1 MFSDDVIQIFYA
13 CDAPFLKYTT
23 VSLRSMMD
31 NSEQSKHYHV
41 HILHTS
47 ISREE
52 QRGILEM
59 QNGSFKITF
68 DDVSSYLDG
77 ICERLPLRDYYSNS
91 TYYRMFIADMYPEI
105 DKALYIDSDTV
116 VNGDISEL
124 FETDISNYDLA
135 ACREQA
141 MVQEDVYGNYVE
153 ACLGLSRYSYFNAGV
168 ILINCK
174 RFREKNMLDA
184 FVTLLG
190 IYDCRVTQDEDYL
203 NIMCKDHVLF
213 LPQYW
218 NAEVFGV
225 MEYPPHECKIIHYI
239 MVSKP
244 WHYADCRL
252 GDVFW
257 SYAEKTPVFGEIKTV
272 LESYTDEERRRDALS
287 AENLARLAKSEAER
301 PDTYIARISKL
312 RSTDRQRVV
321 EKIAALEREGR
332 FDVDAEEDPP
342 TRPIME
348 GEVDYFCRKP
358 KNKLARRLAYFVA
371 RRFVN
376 KKIRENR
383 LIISDVKGVENLRA
397 VESGAVL
404 TCNHFNAFDS
414 FAMQLAYERAG
425 FTGKKKPALYRV
437 IREGNYTSFPGMY
450 GFLMRHCNTLPLA
463 SSHGAMREFMSAT
476 EAVISNGN
484 FVLIYPEQS
493 MWWNYRKPK
502 PMKPGAFRFAAK
514 CAVPVVP
521 CFITMRDSV
530 YTDEDGFPVQEY
542 TVHIGAPIYP
552 DGKLSFRE
560 AAEKMADE
568 NARVWREIYEREY
581 GLPLTYSFDKQ
592 MPEYREEA

>member
-1 MFSDDVIQIFYA
+1 MFSDDVVQIFYA

-31 NSEQSKHYHV
+31 NAAQARRYHV
-41 HILHTS
+41 HILHTGIPKEAQS
-47 ISREE
+47 
-52 QRGILEM
+52 GILEM

-68 DDVSSYLDG
+68 DDVSFYLDE

-91 TYYRMFIADMYPEI
+91 TYYRMFIADMYPEF

-124 FETDISNYDLA
+124 FDTDVSNYDLA

-141 MVQEDVYGNYVE
+141 MVQEDVYGTYVE
-153 ACLGLSRYSYFNAGV
+153 ACLGLNRYSYFNAGV

-184 FVTLLG
+184 FVNLLG

-225 MEYPPHECKIIHYI
+225 MEYPPHECRIIHYI

-252 GDVFW
+252 ADAFW
-257 SYAEKTPVFGEIKTV
+257 KYARRTPVYDEIRAV
-272 LESYTDEERRRDALS
+272 LDSYTDEERRRDAES
-287 AENLARLAKSEAER
+287 AANLAKLAKRESER
-301 PDTYIARISKL
+301 PDTYFARISKL
-312 RSTDRQRVV
+312 RDSERQRVT

-342 TRPIME
+342 TRPIKE
-348 GEVDYFCRKP
+348 GEVDYFCRRP
-358 KNKLARRLAYFVA
+358 TSRIARRIAYRVA
-371 RRFVN
+371 RKFVN
-376 KKIRENR
+376 KKIREKK
-383 LIISDVKGVENLRA
+383 LILSDVKGIENLRA
-397 VESGAVL
+397 VEGGAVL

-425 FTGKKKPALYRV
+425 FDNRKPALYRV

-476 EAVISNGN
+476 EAIISAGN
-484 FVLIYPEQS
+484 FVLVYPEQS

-514 CAVPVVP
+514 CSVPVVP

-530 YTDEDGFPVQEY
+530 YTDTDGYPVQEY

-552 DGKLSFRE
+552 DGRLSFRE
-560 AAEKMADE
+560 AAEKMSAE
-568 NARVWREIYEREY
+568 NARAWREIYEREY
-581 GLPLTYSFDKQ
+581 GVPLTYSCDKT
-592 MPEYREEA
+592 PTEDGETA